1 MLMECQRCLKVGGYL
16 FIVSYG
22 KPEDREFHFQREHL
36 AMELR
41 TFECFKE
48 SYGLDKPHY
57 IYVLKK
63 NEGADERA

>member
-1 MLMECQRCLKVGGYL
+1 
-16 FIVSYG
+16 VSYG